1 MRKSFT
7 SFIQFIA
14 IHDRRGDFAGIC
26 THQQKTNCLNPLST
40 FAEKV
45 DQIRTNLFLKHDINV
60 TRVLLA
66 SSELFSL
73 YPSNLN

>member
-1 MRKSFT
+1 MMSFYE
-7 SFIQFIA
+7 QFIA
-14 IHDRRGDFAGIC
+14 IHSRRGDFAEIC
-26 THQQKTNCLNPLST
+26 TDHREPSCLNPLST

-45 DQIRTNLFLKHDINV
+45 DQIRTSLFLKHNVNV

-73 YPSNLN
+73 F